1 MGCWPSRHNK
11 TSLILLCRSRK
22 ALIREAV
29 DHRYALAAAHV
40 SYFRGLAIVGD
51 ALLRYAREVVPPAP
65 APAMHVVTLPAERK
79 NLDADGSGESSA
91 TPLSHSLSEEGSHLH
106 LSSDS
111 EVDAEAGGGN
121 EGDQSPDPSPKY
133 HYMRSTGLPNMVYY
147 GDPSGGYVNDPNY
160 YYGRAVSPPVQPRA
174 SSPPP
179 PPSSNGFSWD
189 FFNPFYSYDQFL
201 PGYSP
206 DQFGRASM
214 GSSPNSSE
222 VRAREGIPDLEETE
236 IEGEPLRRLN
246 KDKTVAEDPKTK
258 DSGIGSSKN
267 MHEKEIE
274 ELEKENKSSS
284 GEKGNKVSSAEK
296 GRSSGASVVGSS
308 GEQESS
314 SKRKWVT
321 CQEGSSLVS
330 ERSGTS
336 DGSLLSSDGT
346 RDVVEALGDI
356 KEEFNYAII
365 GIEGVSELL
374 EVGKM
379 PYRSRNKLFRVISS
393 RMMVFIGF
401 HISSRH
407 LFKRRNHLAART
419 TKSRLTNAELEKYG
433 SMKSGYLS
441 STLEK
446 LHVWEKKLYEEV
458 KAEERLRAIY
468 NKKCRRL
475 QSVDDRG
482 SDPHKI
488 DAIQASIRSVQT
500 KISIAITSVDFI
512 SRRIRSIMDDE
523 LQPQLVELIQGLIK
537 MWKLLAG
544 FHSKQ
549 LKAIISSRNY
559 NLSIGTAV
567 RDSLMKATIN
577 LELVLLKWC
586 ANFDKWIGT
595 QKAFVYT
602 LNGWLQKWLPE
613 DHASISLTGIRAPP
627 VFILSHDW
635 SEAMDRHSDAEVKS
649 SIQKCAANM
658 HKLWVSQDRG
668 HKQHRKADSLSREY
682 SAKLKHLQKEHEN
695 QDLPIPNSGELFT
708 PLDSI
713 KKRLDEVKEK
723 HDETLRQVQADT
735 SDSISSGL
743 IPIFQ
748 SLSSFSS
755 DTLQAYEEVRIPN
768 RTSGS

>member
-1 MGCWPSRHNK
+1 
-11 TSLILLCRSRK
+11 
-22 ALIREAV
+22 
-29 DHRYALAAAHV
+29 
-40 SYFRGLAIVGD
+40 
-51 ALLRYAREVVPPAP
+51 
-65 APAMHVVTLPAERK
+65 
-79 NLDADGSGESSA
+79 
-91 TPLSHSLSEEGSHLH
+91 
-106 LSSDS
+106 
-111 EVDAEAGGGN
+111 
-121 EGDQSPDPSPKY
+121 
-133 HYMRSTGLPNMVYY
+133 MVYY

-189 FFNPFYSYDQFL
+189 FFNPFYSYDQYL

-214 GSSPNSSE
+214 GSSPSSSE
-222 VRAREGIPDLEETE
+222 EEETE
-236 IEGEPLRRLN
+236 PEGEPLRRLN

-274 ELEKENKSSS
+274 ELEKENKSNS
-284 GEKGNKVSSAEK
+284 GEKDNKVSSAEK
-296 GRSSGASVVGSS
+296 GRSSGTSVVGSS

-314 SKRKWVT
+314 SKRKGVT
-321 CQEGSSLVS
+321 FQEGSSLVS

-356 KEEFNYAII
+356 KEEFIYAII

-407 LFKRRNHLAART
+407 LFKRRHHLAART
-419 TKSRLTNAELEKYG
+419 TKSRLTNAELEKHG
-433 SMKSGYLS
+433 SMKAGYLS

-446 LHVWEKKLYEEV
+446 LHLWEKKLYEEV

-468 NKKCRRL
+468 NKKCQRL
-475 QSVDDRG
+475 QSLDDRG
-482 SDPHKI
+482 ADPQKI
-488 DAIQASIRSVQT
+488 DSIRASIRSVQT

-512 SRRIRSIMDDE
+512 SRRIRSIMDEE
-523 LQPQLVELIQGLIK
+523 LQPQLVELIRGLIK

-577 LELVLLKWC
+577 LEHVLLKWC

-613 DHASISLTGIRAPP
+613 D
-627 VFILSHDW
+627 
-635 SEAMDRHSDAEVKS
+635 
-649 SIQKCAANM
+649 
-658 HKLWVSQDRG
+658 
-668 HKQHRKADSLSREY
+668 
-682 SAKLKHLQKEHEN
+682 
-695 QDLPIPNSGELFT
+695 
-708 PLDSI
+708 LDSI

-735 SDSISSGL
+735 SDSISTGL

-755 DTLQAYEEVRIPN
+755 DALQAYEEVRIPN